1 MTHEL
6 DRRGVLK
13 AGAIASGIVVGGI
26 AVSACSSAE
35 EVGSA
40 VASEGAT
47 NSVPI
52 ADIPVGGGVIPSDAT
67 VVITQPVSGEFHA
80 FTAVC
85 PHGGCLVNEVTNN
98 EIICP
103 CHGSRFSATDGSV
116 LAGPAV
122 EGLSEASFQVNGSD
136 VSFG

>member
-1 MTHEL
+1 MAHEL

-13 AGAIASGIVVGGI
+13 GGAIASGVVVGGI
-26 AVSACSSAE
+26 ALSACSAAE

-40 VASEGAT
+40 VASEGST
-47 NSVPI
+47 NSIPI
-52 ADIPVGGGVIPSDAT
+52 ADIPVGGGVIPADSS
-67 VVITQPVSGEFHA
+67 VVITQPADGEFHA

-85 PHGGCLVNEVTNN
+85 PHGGCLVNEVANN

-122 EGLSEASFQVNGSD
+122 EGLAEASFEVTGSD